1 MTLFLVVVLSLLVA
15 EASGW
20 GDIAGALTYKGWH
33 HVFQGCPGTHV
44 DNTPKHHDWCA
55 KPQTVCVLGRGGCRL
70 PGGGVSWG
78 TDGPTA

>member
-1 MTLFLVVVLSLLVA
+1 MTLFLAVLLSLLA
-15 EASGW
+15 EANGW

-55 KPQTVCVLGRGGCRL
+55 KPQTVCVGG
-70 PGGGVSWG
+70 GGGGSAGGVSWG
-78 TDGPTA
+78 PDGPTA

>member
-1 MTLFLVVVLSLLVA
+1 MTLFLAVLLSLLA
-15 EASGW
+15 EANGW

-55 KPQTVCVLGRGGCRL
+55 KPQTVCVG
-70 PGGGVSWG
+70 GGGVSWG
-78 TDGPTA
+78 PDGPTA